1 MAKLLIL
8 ALTCL
13 GAAAQP
19 PPGPRDVAICPVTG
33 KNMSTSDMY
42 PLGLFNGQ
50 TLFFATKDDAS
61 TYGKDPRSYWLAPT
75 DSTPEQGLLPMPDG
89 ARGLPDLRNTTVQC
103 SAGRRRPS
111 STISGSTSTLMATA
125 RACTAATSAPATRRI
140 RRTAP

>member
-1 MAKLLIL
+1 MASKLLIL

-103 SAGRRRPS
+103 PY
-111 STISGSTSTLMATA
+111 SGEHILVDMQTPRVLHSVL
-125 RACTAATSAPATRRI
+125 RL
-140 RRTAP
+140 